1 MAMKRRQRL
10 SKMALYVHVPREG
23 KEKGRTSRKEL
34 YHADA
39 RSGVDKLQSK
49 L

>member
-1 MAMKRRQRL
+1 
-10 SKMALYVHVPREG
+10 MALYVHVPREG
-23 KEKGRTSRKEL
+23 KEKGRTIRKEL